1 MPTLLETDDMQKLQ
15 GLLGEF
21 KTTYTKLE
29 VEYQKLGQGQSETFT
44 KLQKLTDDY
53 AELHTQVQEKA
64 VKRID
69 DLEAKLNRRQAEMEP
84 PKSIGQ
90 QVVDDPGFQTAI
102 KQRGGRLNVTVSVK
116 GPLWLAR
123 LGIKQTAISLS
134 EQWPQRLSEM
144 GLLPRPPI
152 GVRTLIPPGRT
163 SAGSVEY
170 VEETSWTNAAAP
182 VAPGAAKPES
192 QKVFTIKTGV
202 VRTLATWFK
211 TSWQT
216 LDDMP
221 FLVSQIENNGVWG
234 VQVVE
239 DSQLLNGNGTAPNLQ
254 GMMPVA
260 AAAPAPPAGSNL
272 VDAIGKAV
280 FDLAAKGYMPD
291 GTVVN
296 PSDWGNV
303 AMLKN
308 SQGNYLFANPMD
320 YQPNPR
326 VWGTRVVQ
334 TANMAASNF
343 LVGAFQG
350 NTQLLD
356 REDVHVQLA
365 TQNEDD
371 FIKNLIT
378 ILIEERVVLVLY
390 QPGALEKGVVPAAP

>member
-21 KTTYTKLE
+21 KTNYAQLDAEFK
-29 VEYQKLGQGQSETFT
+29 KLGQGQSETVT

-53 AELHTQVQEKA
+53 AALHTSVQEKA
-64 VKRID
+64 IKRID
-69 DLEAKLNRRQAEMEP
+69 DLEGKLNRRQAEWEP

-90 QVVDDPGFQTAI
+90 QVIEDPGFIAAI
-102 KQRGGRLNVTVSVK
+102 KNRGGRINISVAVK
-116 GPLWLAR
+116 GPISQYY
-123 LGIKQTAISLS
+123 GIKQTAIAIS
-134 EQWPQRLSEM
+134 EQWPERLTQM

-192 QKVFTIKTGV
+192 TKVFTIKTGI

-234 VQVVE
+234 VQTKE
-239 DSQLLNGNGTAPNLQ
+239 DDQLLNGNGTAPNLQ

-260 AAAPAPPAGSNL
+260 TAAPAPPAGSNL

-280 FDLAAKGYMPD
+280 FDLAGKGYLPD

-296 PSDWGNV
+296 PIDWGNV

-334 TANMAASNF
+334 SANMAAGNF
-343 LVGAFQG
+343 LAGAFQG

-356 REDVHVQLA
+356 REDVHVQIA

-371 FIKNLIT
+371 FIKNLVT
-378 ILIEERVVLVLY
+378 ILMEERLVLVLY
-390 QPGALEKGVVPAAP
+390 QPGALEKGVVPTTP